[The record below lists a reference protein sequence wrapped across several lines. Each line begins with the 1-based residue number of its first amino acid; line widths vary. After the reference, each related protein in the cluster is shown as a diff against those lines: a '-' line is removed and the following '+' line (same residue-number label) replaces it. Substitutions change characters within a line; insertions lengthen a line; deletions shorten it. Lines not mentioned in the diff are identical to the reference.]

1 MIIPIEKDAQS
12 EAAAIVTLTLLAARC
27 VAGLAFR
34 PDAIRLL
41 SDAGI
46 IDAATIAAFGVGAG
60 DTTLLDDVTDDQRQ
74 QLTPKWL
81 RRSASILSGSSFVIT
96 TRDPRDYIA
105 VLGFVKVSPAQLK
118 HAQTGA
124 PIGSFRSRS
133 TDSNQGANTDT
144 LLSTEL
150 LHRTDM
156 KSCH

>member
-1 MIIPIEKDAQS
+1 MPAYENPS
-12 EAAAIVTLTLLAARC
+12 LLTLLAARC
-27 VAGLAFR
+27 AACLPR
-34 PDAIRLL
+34 RSDALRLL
-41 SDAGI
+41 SDAI
-46 IDAATIAAFGVGAG
+46 VIDAATIAVIGVDAG
-60 DTTLLDDVTDDQRQ
+60 DKTLLDDLTNTQRQ
-74 QLTPKWL
+74 QLTSKLL

-96 TRDPRDYIA
+96 TRDPRDYIT

-150 LHRTDM
+150 LH
-156 KSCH
+156 